1 MDNKEQFT
9 ADIKLKYLLSDSVEL
24 LASMLGVNCLIESE
38 HLSFILSLLSSNLL
52 DQVMEERTAN

>member
-38 HLSFILSLLSSNLL
+38 NLSFILSLLSSNLL